1 MTAGDLALVLA
12 VILCAFGFAAL
23 VVVLARVLSALGALR
38 DEIDALRRQTTPLI
52 DDLRES
58 ADTARD
64 VVLDAQRDLRRFD
77 RVLGSAEAISGA
89 VSGSGR
95 VARTALSRP
104 VIRIVAVSTGVKR
117 MAKRLRVG
125 PKRTKRRD
133 LRLVESPERRR
144 A

>member
-12 VILCAFGFAAL
+12 VILCAFGFTALVLVLSRVLAAL
-23 VVVLARVLSALGALR
+23 RSLR

-104 VIRIVAVSTGVKR
+104 VIRVVAISSGVKR
-117 MAKRLRVG
+117 VAHRLRHG
-125 PKRTKRRD
+125 PRRSRRRD
-133 LRLVESPERRR
+133 LHLVESSERKR